1 MAHDSGPGLDDVVA
15 VDGSFDNPD
24 GGGGGGGG
32 GGGPPRTVAPT
43 AAGLSLVS
51 QFQRSSG
58 FGLSAVDE
66 DTSAAE
72 VMRV

>member
-1 MAHDSGPGLDDVVA
+1 MAHDSGPGLNDVVA
-15 VDGSFDNPD
+15 VDGSFDNP
-24 GGGGGGGG
+24 GGSGSGGG

-58 FGLSAVDE
+58 FGLDAVDE